1 MAGGIHR
8 PAGGIQSLAG
18 GGGMQARF
26 PAGGRMDEK
35 RIDLNA
41 SVYSLCGAY
50 PEIRDLM
57 AELGFTDILKPG
69 MLQSAGRF
77 MTLPRGAA
85 LRKIDLGLIKDKLR
99 ERGFVI
105 ME

>member
-1 MAGGIHR
+1 
-8 PAGGIQSLAG
+8 
-18 GGGMQARF
+18 
-26 PAGGRMDEK
+26 MDKK

-41 SVYSLCGAY
+41 SVYSLCEAY

-69 MLQSAGRF
+69 MLQSVGRF

-85 LRKIDLGLIKDKLR
+85 LRKIDLGHIKDKLR
-99 ERGFVI
+99 ERGFVL